1 MSSER
6 CCKNCGKCTVR
17 HAGRNMV
24 YYECMLDGCIVEPTD
39 RACDKF
45 SEKFYCYKSKEK
57 NNENE

>member
-6 CCKNCGKCTVR
+6 CCKNCGKCAVR

-45 SEKFYCYKSKEK
+45 SEV
-57 NNENE
+57 NNYQLPLRNKTNE